1 MLALAQGTSRKT
13 DGVTVVGPGAEI
25 RGTLASPGR
34 GLLRIEGRVQGEV
47 HSAGP
52 VEVTETGE
60 VTGSIQARDLTVAG
74 VVRGDVNVS
83 GRLELRATARLFG
96 EHIRMRSLVVAE
108 GALFQGQC
116 EIVRTDSDD
125 DAHDVPAA
133 AQPVRHAAAS
143 MSVLGDGAEEE
154 AADTADFD
162 FASAARPEDE
172 AESEAWLEDEVEAES
187 EPVVAL
193 NGAEKAGASGNGARA
208 DRGVSAESLKS
219 TAAATDGRRVLWS
232 RKRP

>member
-1 MLALAQGTSRKT
+1 MLALAQGASRKT

-34 GLLRIEGRVQGEV
+34 GLLRIEGRVEGEV

-96 EHIRMRSLVVAE
+96 ERIRMRSLVVAE
-108 GALFQGQC
+108 GALFQGLC
-116 EIVRTDSDD
+116 EIVRTEPED
-125 DAHDVPAA
+125 DAHDAPTPAHPVHDAA
-133 AQPVRHAAAS
+133 APAS
-143 MSVLGDGAEEE
+143 WSSAYAEEE
-154 AADTADFD
+154 AAETVDVDV
-162 FASAARPEDE
+162 ASADQPED
-172 AESEAWLEDEVEAES
+172 AVESETWLEDEVETAS

-208 DRGVSAESLKS
+208 GRGVSAESLKS
-219 TAAATDGRRVLWS
+219 TAAASDGRRVLWS